1 MTMQPYIRRIPLF
14 PLNTV
19 LFPGATIPLQ
29 IFESRYLTMIEDCLK
44 TDSIFGIVLI
54 KSGNEVGDKA
64 NPFSV
69 GTTAKITSVKNM
81 SNDRLYITAIGE
93 EKFEI
98 LETFDNE
105 PYMSADVEILP
116 NLDIF
121 DEAPKEEVIEA
132 REIASKHLQ
141 SVLGLSGGWVE
152 NALNPTPSNPESL
165 SYFIAQMLQLDPKD
179 RQKLLE
185 EPSSRERLKNCIKF
199 LNDENDT
206 MSLRLEIELIHKF
219 SRQ

>member
-1 MTMQPYIRRIPLF
+1 MQPNIKRIPLF

-44 TDSIFGIVLI
+44 DDSIFGIVLI
-54 KSGNEVGDKA
+54 KSGKEVGDKP
-64 NPFSV
+64 NPYSV
-69 GTTAKITSVKNM
+69 GTTAKITSVKNI
-81 SNDRLYITAIGE
+81 SVNRLYITAVGE

-98 LETFDNE
+98 LETFNDE

-121 DEAPKEEVIEA
+121 DEPPSDEIDEA

-165 SYFIAQMLQLDPKD
+165 SYFIAQMLQLDPKN

-185 EPSSRERLKNCIKF
+185 EPSSRERLKDCIKF
-199 LNDENDT
+199 LNNET
-206 MSLRLEIELIHKF
+206 ESMALRLEIELLHKF

>member
-1 MTMQPYIRRIPLF
+1 MTMQPNIRRIPLF

-44 TDSIFGIVLI
+44 DDSIFGIVLI
-54 KSGNEVGDKA
+54 KSGKEVGDK
-64 NPFSV
+64 PTPYSV
-69 GTTAKITSVKNM
+69 GN
-81 SNDRLYITAIGE
+81 RLYITAVGE

-98 LETFDNE
+98 LETFNDE

-121 DEAPKEEVIEA
+121 DEPPSDEIDEA
-132 REIASKHLQ
+132 RDIASKHLQ

-165 SYFIAQMLQLDPKD
+165 SYFIAQMLQLDPKN

-185 EPSSRERLKNCIKF
+185 EPSSRERLKDCIKF
-199 LNDENDT
+199 LNNET
-206 MSLRLEIELIHKF
+206 ESMALRLEIELLHKF

>member
-1 MTMQPYIRRIPLF
+1 MTMQPHIKRIPLF

-199 LNDENDT
+199 LNDENDN

-219 SRQ
+219 RRQ

>member
-1 MTMQPYIRRIPLF
+1 MTMQPNIKRIPLF

-44 TDSIFGIVLI
+44 DDSIFGIVLI
-54 KSGNEVGDKA
+54 KSGKEVGDKP
-64 NPFSV
+64 NPYSV
-69 GTTAKITSVKNM
+69 GTTAKITSVKNI
-81 SNDRLYITAIGE
+81 SVNRLYITAVGE

-98 LETFDNE
+98 LETFNDE

-121 DEAPKEEVIEA
+121 DEPPSDEIDEA

-165 SYFIAQMLQLDPKD
+165 SYFIAQMLQLDPKN

-185 EPSSRERLKNCIKF
+185 EPSSRERLKDCIKF
-199 LNDENDT
+199 LNNET
-206 MSLRLEIELIHKF
+206 ESMALRLEIELLHKF

>member
-1 MTMQPYIRRIPLF
+1 MTMQPYIKRIPLF

-44 TDSIFGIVLI
+44 DDSIFGIVLI
-54 KSGNEVGDKA
+54 KSGKEVGDKP
-64 NPFSV
+64 NPYSV
-69 GTTAKITSVKNM
+69 GTTAKITSVKNI
-81 SNDRLYITAIGE
+81 SGNRLYITAVGE

-98 LETFDNE
+98 LETFNDE

-121 DEAPKEEVIEA
+121 DEPPSDEIDEA
-132 REIASKHLQ
+132 RDIASKHLQ

-165 SYFIAQMLQLDPKD
+165 SYFIAQMLQLDPKN

-185 EPSSRERLKNCIKF
+185 EPSSRERLKDCIKF
-199 LNDENDT
+199 LNNET
-206 MSLRLEIELIHKF
+206 ESMALRLEIELLHKF

>member
-1 MTMQPYIRRIPLF
+1 MTMQPHIKRIPLF

-152 NALNPTPSNPESL
+152 NALNPTPV
-165 SYFIAQMLQLDPKD
+165 SYTHLTLPTN
-179 RQKLLE
+179 
-185 EPSSRERLKNCIKF
+185 REV
-199 LNDENDT
+199 
-206 MSLRLEIELIHKF
+206 
-219 SRQ
+219 

>member
-1 MTMQPYIRRIPLF
+1 MTMQPNIRRIPLF

-44 TDSIFGIVLI
+44 DDSIFGIVLI
-54 KSGNEVGDKA
+54 KSGKEVGDKP
-64 NPFSV
+64 NPYSV
-69 GTTAKITSVKNM
+69 GTTAKITSVKNI
-81 SNDRLYITAIGE
+81 SGNRLYITAVVE

-98 LETFDNE
+98 LETFNDE

-121 DEAPKEEVIEA
+121 DEPPSDEIDEA
-132 REIASKHLQ
+132 RDIASKHLQ

-165 SYFIAQMLQLDPKD
+165 SYFIAQMLQLDPKN

-185 EPSSRERLKNCIKF
+185 EPSSRERLKDCIKF
-199 LNDENDT
+199 LNNET
-206 MSLRLEIELIHKF
+206 ESMALRLEIELLHKF

>member
-1 MTMQPYIRRIPLF
+1 MQPNIRRIPLF

-44 TDSIFGIVLI
+44 DDSIFGIVLI
-54 KSGNEVGDKA
+54 KSGKEVGDKP
-64 NPFSV
+64 NPYSV
-69 GTTAKITSVKNM
+69 GTTAKITSVKNI
-81 SNDRLYITAIGE
+81 SVNRLYITAVGE

-98 LETFDNE
+98 LETFNDE

-121 DEAPKEEVIEA
+121 DEPPSDEIDEA

-165 SYFIAQMLQLDPKD
+165 SYFIAQMLQLDPKN

-185 EPSSRERLKNCIKF
+185 EPSSRERLKDCIKF
-199 LNDENDT
+199 LNNET
-206 MSLRLEIELIHKF
+206 ESMALRLEIELLHKF

>member
-1 MTMQPYIRRIPLF
+1 MTMQPNIRRIPLF

-44 TDSIFGIVLI
+44 DDSIFGIVLI
-54 KSGNEVGDKA
+54 KSGKEVGDKP
-64 NPFSV
+64 NPYSV
-69 GTTAKITSVKNM
+69 GTTAKITSVKNI
-81 SNDRLYITAIGE
+81 SVNRLYITAVGE

-98 LETFDNE
+98 LETFNDE

-121 DEAPKEEVIEA
+121 DEPPSDEIDEA

-165 SYFIAQMLQLDPKD
+165 SYFIAQMLQLDPKN

-185 EPSSRERLKNCIKF
+185 EPSSRERLKDCIKF
-199 LNDENDT
+199 LNNET
-206 MSLRLEIELIHKF
+206 ESMALRLEIELLHKF

>member
-1 MTMQPYIRRIPLF
+1 MTMQPNIRRIPLF

-44 TDSIFGIVLI
+44 DNSIFGIVLI
-54 KSGNEVGDKA
+54 KSGKEVGDKP
-64 NPFSV
+64 NPYSV
-69 GTTAKITSVKNM
+69 GTTAKITSVKNI
-81 SNDRLYITAIGE
+81 SVNRLYITAVGE

-98 LETFDNE
+98 LETFNDE

-121 DEAPKEEVIEA
+121 DEPPSDEIDEA

-165 SYFIAQMLQLDPKD
+165 SYFIAQMLQLDPKN

-185 EPSSRERLKNCIKF
+185 EPSSRERLKDCIKF
-199 LNDENDT
+199 LNNET
-206 MSLRLEIELIHKF
+206 ESMALRLEIELLHKF

>member
-1 MTMQPYIRRIPLF
+1 MTMQPNIKRIPLF

-44 TDSIFGIVLI
+44 DDSIFGIVLI
-54 KSGNEVGDKA
+54 KSGKEVGG
-64 NPFSV
+64 NPNPYSV
-69 GTTAKITSVKNM
+69 GTTAKITSVKNI
-81 SNDRLYITAIGE
+81 SGNRLYITAVGE

-98 LETFDNE
+98 LETFNDQ

-121 DEAPKEEVIEA
+121 DEPPSDELDEA

-152 NALNPTPSNPESL
+152 NALNPTPSTPESL
-165 SYFIAQMLQLDPKD
+165 SYFIAQMLQLDVRD

-185 EPSSRERLKNCIKF
+185 EPSSRERLKDCIKF
-199 LNDENDT
+199 LNDENES
-206 MSLRLEIELIHKF
+206 MALRLEIELLHKF

>member
-1 MTMQPYIRRIPLF
+1 MTMQPYIKRIPLF

-44 TDSIFGIVLI
+44 DDSIFGIVLI
-54 KSGNEVGDKA
+54 KSGKEVGGKP
-64 NPFSV
+64 NPYSV
-69 GTTAKITSVKNM
+69 GTTAKITSVKNI
-81 SNDRLYITAIGE
+81 SGNRLYITAVGE

-98 LETFDNE
+98 LETFNDQ

-121 DEAPKEEVIEA
+121 DEPPSYEIDEA

-152 NALNPTPSNPESL
+152 NALTPTPSTPESL
-165 SYFIAQMLQLDPKD
+165 SYFIAQMLQLDVRD

-185 EPSSRERLKNCIKF
+185 EPSSRERLKDCIKF
-199 LNDENDT
+199 LNDENES
-206 MSLRLEIELIHKF
+206 MALRLEIELLHKF

>member
-1 MTMQPYIRRIPLF
+1 MQPNIRRIPLF

-44 TDSIFGIVLI
+44 DNSIFGIVLI
-54 KSGNEVGDKA
+54 KSGKEVGDKP
-64 NPFSV
+64 NPYSV
-69 GTTAKITSVKNM
+69 GTTAKITSVKNI
-81 SNDRLYITAIGE
+81 SVNRLYITAVGE

-98 LETFDNE
+98 LETFNDE

-121 DEAPKEEVIEA
+121 DEPPSDEIDEA

-165 SYFIAQMLQLDPKD
+165 SYFIAQMLQLDPKN

-185 EPSSRERLKNCIKF
+185 EPSSRERLKDCIKF
-199 LNDENDT
+199 LNNET
-206 MSLRLEIELIHKF
+206 ESMALRLEIELLHKF